1 MSWCECVVV
10 QNIYFMSKKQ
20 ERVKDQDPTKE
31 VDTPTGIKPS
41 TRQKSSF
48 EGDKLVVCL
57 RKVERNSPD

>member
-31 VDTPTGIKPS
+31 VDTPTDIKPS
-41 TRQKSSF
+41 H
-48 EGDKLVVCL
+48 
-57 RKVERNSPD
+57 